1 MAHMLVRERR
11 RVESLRIS
19 GQLPIYGK
27 RPIIKTIKE
36 SGAETFRPFFIC
48 TVLYRAAAGRILP

>member
-1 MAHMLVRERR
+1 ML
-11 RVESLRIS
+11 
-19 GQLPIYGK
+19 IYGK

-48 TVLYRAAAGRILP
+48 TVLYRAAAVEYCSKIKIKIF